1 MLLGVASQP
10 LSMKIL
16 SLVRH
21 TRPNISV
28 GICYGQLDIEVA
40 DNFAAS
46 ASEIRQLLQTAD
58 SVVTSPLLR
67 ARVLA
72 DYLATE
78 WKCDC
83 RIDTRLQEMHFGTW
97 EGGSWDDIPRHA
109 LDTWSADLL
118 NFCPPGGESAGQML
132 DRVDLALSE
141 LLALPQQHTVVVA
154 HAGTIRAILALL
166 SDQSLEHIMR
176 WQLDYGAVVQ
186 VKLNE

>member
-1 MLLGVASQP
+1 
-10 LSMKIL
+10 MKIL

-40 DNFAAS
+40 DDFVAS
-46 ASEIRQLLQTAD
+46 ASEVRRLLQTAD

-67 ARVLA
+67 ASVLA

-78 WKCDC
+78 WQCDC
-83 RIDTRLQEMHFGTW
+83 RIDARLQEMDFGEW
-97 EGGSWDDIPRHA
+97 EGRGWENIPRQA
-109 LDTWSADLL
+109 LESWSEDLL
-118 NFCPPGGESAGQML
+118 NFCPPGGESAGKML
-132 DRVDLALSE
+132 FRVEQSLSE
-141 LLALPQQHTVVVA
+141 LLALPQQHIVVVA
-154 HAGTIRAILALL
+154 HAGTIRAMLALL

-186 VKLNE
+186 VKLND